1 MSEIR
6 IVRDY
11 AYPVTRVWRALTD
24 PDLIPLWTAT
34 GAGGR
39 PEGFAPV
46 PGTRF
51 RFVAK
56 PKPGWNGIVNCEVV
70 EAREPTLLRY
80 TWTDDAGGD
89 TTVVTYSL
97 EPAGGGTRF
106 TYEHTGFTGVG
117 GLFMAQLL
125 GRVRRKMLSD
135 GLPAVLADMGDDGRL
150 RPGSTLRARS
160 LAGQRNWTA
169 KRPGR
174 RPGQHVAVALGGEV
188 WRRISSPAS
197 GSPAARLEG
206 ARPDVADATGR
217 LVCGARDGVLA
228 GSGAGPVVVP
238 APYIHVPV
246 P

>member
-24 PDLIPLWTAT
+24 SDLVPLWTAT

-56 PKPGWNGIVNCEVV
+56 PKPGWNGIVNCEVI

-89 TTVVTYSL
+89 TTVVTYRL
-97 EPAGGGTRF
+97 E
-106 TYEHTGFTGVG
+106 
-117 GLFMAQLL
+117 
-125 GRVRRKMLSD
+125 
-135 GLPAVLADMGDDGRL
+135 
-150 RPGSTLRARS
+150 
-160 LAGQRNWTA
+160 
-169 KRPGR
+169 PGR
-174 RPGQHVAVALGGEV
+174 RRYPLHLRAHRVHRH
-188 WRRISSPAS
+188 RRPVH
-197 GSPAARLEG
+197 G
-206 ARPDVADATGR
+206 PD
-217 LVCGARDGVLA
+217 
-228 GSGAGPVVVP
+228 AGPDP
-238 APYIHVPV
+238 PQDAQ
-246 P
+246 